1 MSVAWRGSL
10 GPGQNQHKG
19 GENMLYELDG
29 VAVQAEGDYWVA
41 DSAAVVGN
49 VLLKQGAS
57 VWFNAV
63 VRGDNDLI
71 TIGEGS
77 NVQDGSVLH
86 TDPGYPLTIGAHVT
100 IGHKVMLHGC
110 DIGEGS
116 LIGINAVVLNGAK
129 IGKNCL
135 IGANALITEGKEIPD
150 NSMVMGSPG
159 KVVRTLT
166 DEQAAGI
173 RAGAA
178 HYVENARRFKAGAV
192 VQSAAVSAAVAKD

>member
-1 MSVAWRGSL
+1 
-10 GPGQNQHKG
+10 
-19 GENMLYELDG
+19 MLYKLGG
-29 VAVQAEGDYWVA
+29 VAVKAEGDYWVA
-41 DSAAVVGN
+41 DSATVVGN
-49 VLLKQGAS
+49 VLLKQDAS

-86 TDPGYPLTIGAHVT
+86 TDPGFPLTIGAHVT

-110 DIGEGS
+110 HIGEGS

-135 IGANALITEGKEIPD
+135 IGANTLITEGKEIPD

-159 KVVRTLT
+159 KVVRMLSE
-166 DEQAAGI
+166 EQAAGI

-178 HYVENARRFKAGAV
+178 HYVENARRFRTSAV
-192 VQSAAVSAAVAKD
+192 EQTSAVAIKD